1 MDPKWTDGNELEY
14 LRQVLENSSEIR
26 QNPFTDRLEKAFL
39 KKYGVKYAIA
49 LNSGASGLHSALV
62 ACGVNPGDEVITS
75 PYSVLW
81 DAGAVLIMGAKVIFA
96 DVKYNTHNIDPAEVE
111 KKSQKKQKRSSLF
124 HIMVFHVILMN
135 FVQLVKNIIFQL

>member
-49 LNSGASGLHSALV
+49 LTREHQAYIQLLS
-62 ACGVNPGDEVITS
+62 
-75 PYSVLW
+75 
-81 DAGAVLIMGAKVIFA
+81 
-96 DVKYNTHNIDPAEVE
+96 
-111 KKSQKKQKRSSLF
+111 
-124 HIMVFHVILMN
+124 HV
-135 FVQLVKNIIFQL
+135 V